1 MFQLLSFQCH
11 HSSPAST
18 VVYVLALYI
27 NFSYINFLNSDLSF
41 IGAYWNSDFRV
52 SCTSCTT
59 LLQHVLYLFV
69 TSFLVRNGVF
79 LPHVSLQLFL
89 TLKGFYNWHVSQTHG
104 SWLTL
109 ALVLLLASPN
119 TSLLPFLVSLLSFFI
134 LIRLLF
140 TLVHVSFFY
149 KQQIIPDLWYNVYP
163 SKNGYM

>member
-11 HSSPAST
+11 HSSPASAIM
-18 VVYVLALYI
+18 YLLALYI
-27 NFSYINFLNSDLSF
+27 SFSCFLNSHLFF

-69 TSFLVRNGVF
+69 ASFLVTNGLF

-109 ALVLLLASPN
+109 ELVLLLASPN
-119 TSLLPFLVSLLSFFI
+119 TSLLPFLVSLLSFFT
-134 LIRLLF
+134 LRRLLF

-149 KQQIIPDLWYNVYP
+149 KQQIIPDLWYNFYL
-163 SKNGYM
+163 SKNIYM